1 MYWACVARVAGARG
15 SRSTCPR
22 SPPSR
27 RSSST
32 GRARIYELDGSG
44 VTTPE
49 YDDLQ
54 AVSLTR
60 GFLAAPERYLM
71 ALDSDAPEEDE

>member
-1 MYWACVARVAGARG
+1 MRASRQARVG
-15 SRSTCPR
+15 
-22 SPPSR
+22 
-27 RSSST
+27 
-32 GRARIYELDGSG
+32 
-44 VTTPE
+44 TPD

-71 ALDSDAPEEDE
+71 ALDSDALEEGL